1 MNIYGYGSRK
11 GGRSIPLVDE
21 YIPLRF
27 LEGEEAAE
35 ALKAGKTNGTM
46 VFGEKYAVR
55 SESGSV

>member
-1 MNIYGYGSRK
+1 MVMVQEEEEEA
-11 GGRSIPLVDE
+11 IPLVE
-21 YIPLRF
+21 QYISLRF